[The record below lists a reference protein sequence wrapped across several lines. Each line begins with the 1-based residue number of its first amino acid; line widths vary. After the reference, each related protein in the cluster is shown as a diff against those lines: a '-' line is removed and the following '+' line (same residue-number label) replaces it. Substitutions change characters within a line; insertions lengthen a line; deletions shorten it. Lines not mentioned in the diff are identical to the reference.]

1 MVMRLLEIHYAAKSA
16 ECTQCG
22 EIDDRV
28 ALRRRLNFSI
38 ATVRPFKRVPHHAG
52 AHHVQIDVDKAAI
65 QVVVTFNRRCVV
77 AVFPEGTLA
86 TLAPVVV
93 LRGAPRSQLHTARNH
108 TLARVPH
115 QEMNVV
121 GSHHVV
127 EDAQA
132 ETLLR
137 FEEPVEIALPVAR
150 EPEQERLL
158 VTAMRQMPDVVR
170 QKISVRSR
178 HDLLLFS

>member
-1 MVMRLLEIHYAAKSA
+1 
-16 ECTQCG
+16 
-22 EIDDRV
+22 
-28 ALRRRLNFSI
+28 
-38 ATVRPFKRVPHHAG
+38 
-52 AHHVQIDVDKAAI
+52 
-65 QVVVTFNRRCVV
+65 
-77 AVFPEGTLA
+77 
-86 TLAPVVV
+86 
-93 LRGAPRSQLHTARNH
+93 
-108 TLARVPH
+108 
-115 QEMNVV
+115 MNVV

-178 HDLLLFS
+178 HDLLLFP